1 LILGRGIASTKF
13 LKIFSGN
20 KILKEGIHFKKV
32 YFARPQGIRRR
43 GRKQHIIFVLLRFR
57 KFLQSQNFL
66 GGRFKKAKTLWV
78 RGRDVKIVL

>member
-1 LILGRGIASTKF
+1 MILGRGIASTKF

-43 GRKQHIIFVLLRFR
+43 GRKQHIIFVLLRLR
-57 KFLQSQNFL
+57 KCLQSQNFL
-66 GGRFKKAKTLWV
+66 GG
-78 RGRDVKIVL
+78 KI